1 MAELTECRNTPE
13 LHTGGRKYNYRRTA
27 GSKIFA
33 GALVGQNPEGLAV
46 PAADAV
52 FVQYEQENV
61 IIEEEKIIS
70 APLMPFVC

>member
-46 PAADAV
+46 PAADHSV
-52 FVQYEQENV
+52 
-61 IIEEEKIIS
+61 S
-70 APLMPFVC
+70 SH